1 MAIVDSVGRLA
12 ATLLGILHTR
22 LGLISVEV
30 EEELTRF
37 SSYLLWSLAAL
48 FSAGLAVLLSVLLV
62 VAHFWDTYRVLTL
75 FSLIFLFSA
84 GALIVVWRL
93 RQALRIKPR
102 LLAYTLEELRKDTV
116 SLRGDAD
123 EQR

>member
-37 SSYLLWSLAAL
+37 STYLIWSLAAL
-48 FSAGLAVLLSVLLV
+48 FSAGLAVLLSVLLI

-75 FSLIFLFSA
+75 LSLIFLFSA

-102 LLAYTLEELRKDTV
+102 LLAYTLEELRKDTI